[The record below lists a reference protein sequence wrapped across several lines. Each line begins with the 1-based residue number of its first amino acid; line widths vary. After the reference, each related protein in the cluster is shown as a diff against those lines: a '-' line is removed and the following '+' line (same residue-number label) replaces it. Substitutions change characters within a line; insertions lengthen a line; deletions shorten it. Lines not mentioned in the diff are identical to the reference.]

1 MLLVKFYKSRVT
13 LMIYFYDSKKF
24 SFMNEFD
31 K

>member
-1 MLLVKFYKSRVT
+1 MLLVKFYKSRVI
-13 LMIYFYDSKKF
+13 LMIYFYGSKKF